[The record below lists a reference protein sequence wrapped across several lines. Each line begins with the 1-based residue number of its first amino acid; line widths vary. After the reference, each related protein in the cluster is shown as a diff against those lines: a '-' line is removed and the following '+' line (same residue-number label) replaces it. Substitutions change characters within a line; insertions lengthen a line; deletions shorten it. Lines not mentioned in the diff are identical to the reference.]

1 MGFKPFKPFGPFD
14 RNDEDDEENEPGR
27 DVKGKRK
34 GKGPDGMG
42 VRTPMPSGPSPST
55 FPRPVSADVQACA
68 CAYVTL
74 RGMPSAC
81 SLSTAMRQAAFSTR
95 IIVGGSM
102 SKPATD
108 VPAPRRA
115 RA

>member
-42 VRTPMPSGPSPST
+42 V
-55 FPRPVSADVQACA
+55 
-68 CAYVTL
+68 
-74 RGMPSAC
+74 
-81 SLSTAMRQAAFSTR
+81 
-95 IIVGGSM
+95 
-102 SKPATD
+102 
-108 VPAPRRA
+108 
-115 RA
+115 